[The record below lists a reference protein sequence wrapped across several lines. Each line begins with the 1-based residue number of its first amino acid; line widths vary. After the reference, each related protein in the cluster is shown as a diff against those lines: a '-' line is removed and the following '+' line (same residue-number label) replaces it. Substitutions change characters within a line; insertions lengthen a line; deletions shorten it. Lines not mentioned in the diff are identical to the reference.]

1 MLHKLKLTNYNA
13 MIKIDKQDLIGIIDI
28 KNARLSDKNGIK
40 NMSYSSSTKVLQENV
55 VQKIYIFYITVP
67 DST

>member
-40 NMSYSSSTKVLQENV
+40 NMSYSSSTKVL
-55 VQKIYIFYITVP
+55 
-67 DST
+67 